1 MSAIGRILKVW
12 TLAGAALAASLLLSL
27 QGQVAVAQ
35 TSDLVIRSQ
44 LRVCA
49 DPANMPFS
57 NQKQEGFENRV
68 AEVIGKA
75 LDIPVTYYWFP
86 QATGFIRNTLRL
98 NKCDIVVGYA
108 QGHELVQNTNHYYS
122 SAYVLITR
130 GDGALSEV
138 ESLDDPRLKGKR
150 IGVVAGTPPATN
162 LAVNGLLAS
171 VRPFQL
177 NVDRRFYSPAEDM
190 VRQIAND
197 ELDAALLWGPIGAYY
212 AKQHPVAFK
221 VTPLVKEKRGP
232 RMVYRIT
239 MGVRPTEQDWK
250 RQINRIIRE
259 KQDEIDAIL
268 QEFGVPRVDG

>member
-1 MSAIGRILKVW
+1 MLKLR

-27 QGQVAVAQ
+27 QGQGAFAQ
-35 TSDLVIRSQ
+35 TSDLVVRSQ

-57 NQKQEGFENRV
+57 NQKQEGFENRI
-68 AEVIGKA
+68 ADVIGKA

-86 QATGFIRNTLRL
+86 QATGFIRNTLGL
-98 NKCDIVVGYA
+98 KKCDIVVGYA
-108 QGHELVQNTNHYYS
+108 QGNELVQNTNHYYS

-138 ESLDDPRLKGKR
+138 ESLDDPRLRGKR

-162 LAVNGLLAS
+162 LAANGLLAG

-177 NVDRRFYSPAEDM
+177 NIDRRFYSPAEDM
-190 VRQIAND
+190 IRQIAND

-212 AKQHPVAFK
+212 ARQHSVPFK
-221 VTPLVKEKRGP
+221 ITPLVKEKRGP
-232 RMVYRIT
+232 RMIYRIT
-239 MGVRPTEQDWK
+239 MGVRPAEQDWK

-259 KQDEIDAIL
+259 KQGEIDAIL
-268 QEFGVPRVDG
+268 QEYGVPRVDG

>member
-1 MSAIGRILKVW
+1 M
-12 TLAGAALAASLLLSL
+12 AGAALAASLLLSL

-57 NQKQEGFENRV
+57 NQKQEGFENRI